1 MDDKFTDAR
10 SVLVVED
17 DSLLRELIAQALENY
32 GFRVETAA
40 TAADARRVF
49 SRGDHDSVV
58 LDISLGS
65 GPNGFD
71 LADVLRKLSPHLAIV
86 FLTSFPDSRVVG
98 RDPKSLPQGASYLR
112 KSSLNNVETLVETL
126 DATLRGMKSHQIRQD
141 QDPHR
146 PLGQLTQKQLDVLGL
161 AAEGLSNAQIAE
173 RRGVSVKAIEDTLSR
188 AATAL
193 SVELSNEGNVR
204 VAAVRRFLAATK
216 GEPVTKLGFD

>member
-1 MDDKFTDAR
+1 MSSVFTNSR

-17 DSLLRELIAQALENY
+17 DSFLRELIAQALENH
-32 GFRVETAA
+32 GFHVETAA
-40 TAADARRVF
+40 TAADAKRAF
-49 SRGDHDSVV
+49 SRGDHDSVI
-58 LDISLGS
+58 LDISLGP

-71 LADVLRKLSPHLAIV
+71 LADVLRQSSPHVAIV

-98 RDPKSLPQGASYLR
+98 RDPKSLPKGASYLR
-112 KSSLNNVETLVETL
+112 KSSLNNIETLVETL
-126 DATLRGMKSHQIRQD
+126 DAALRGMTSHQIRQD
-141 QDPHR
+141 QDPQR

-216 GEPVTKLGFD
+216 GEPATKSGFE

>member
-1 MDDKFTDAR
+1 
-10 SVLVVED
+10 LVVED
-17 DSLLRELIAQALENY
+17 DSFLRELIAQALESH
-32 GFRVETAA
+32 GFHVATAA

-49 SRGDHDSVV
+49 SRGDHDAVV
-58 LDISLGS
+58 LDISLGP

-71 LADVLRKLSPHLAIV
+71 LADVLRQTSPHLAIV

-98 RDPKSLPQGASYLR
+98 RDSKSLPKGASYLR
-112 KSSLNNVETLVETL
+112 KSSLNNIETLVEAL
-126 DATLRGMKSHQIRQD
+126 DTALRGMTSDQIRQD
-141 QDPHR
+141 QDPER

-161 AAEGLSNAQIAE
+161 ASQGLSNAQIAE

-188 AATAL
+188 AASAL

-216 GEPVTKLGFD
+216 GEPATKSGFE